1 MENSKTNN
9 TEIDISNT
17 LKTFILKQVKN
28 ERELTQNKINIL
40 LNYSQNKLFNYFL
53 PKDNVE
59 NKNFISFKSVISKFN
74 SFKEKEINKIIQ
86 LYDKD
91 NDSLLYYKEFYYF
104 ISPKYINT
112 NIDELPNKNS
122 KKKNSETIDETG
134 INLLKNIFNIEI
146 KNLKE
151 LSFIINSII
160 NNFILNRD
168 SNLFQ
173 YLFKLIKGNNNEQ
186 DYTNEYL
193 IFIIMTKF
201 IIT

>member
-1 MENSKTNN
+1 M
-9 TEIDISNT
+9 
-17 LKTFILKQVKN
+17 
-28 ERELTQNKINIL
+28 
-40 LNYSQNKLFNYFL
+40 
-53 PKDNVE
+53 
-59 NKNFISFKSVISKFN
+59 
-74 SFKEKEINKIIQ
+74 
-86 LYDKD
+86 
-91 NDSLLYYKEFYYF
+91 
-104 ISPKYINT
+104 
-112 NIDELPNKNS
+112 
-122 KKKNSETIDETG
+122 
-134 INLLKNIFNIEI
+134 LKNIFNIEI